1 VAIRILRRYGMEDL
15 LKISKWHFW
24 FSLILWILGFLVFLF
39 NLLGLWAA
47 WHLAGFGYIAYMLV
61 AHAVS
66 LGAIMRSA
74 AYTDEEV
81 SKQFLVRNGLLA
93 MASVVMTILVFFVFQ
108 RWFW

>member
-1 VAIRILRRYGMEDL
+1 MKKL
-15 LKISKWHFW
+15 LGISKWHFW
-24 FSLILWILGFLVFLF
+24 LSLILWILGFLVFLF

-47 WHLAGFGYIAYMLV
+47 WHLAAFGYLYYMFPV
-61 AHAVS
+61 HAVS

-74 AYTDEEV
+74 AYTDPEV
-81 SKQFLVRNGLLA
+81 SKRFLVRNGLLA